1 METLKELRERF
12 GAEFIDYKV
21 PSKDFPKS
29 FIFKYYDD
37 KTKEFITK
45 KCEDGVYTIIEK
57 EKVQD
62 DFDTELVGIQ
72 WDNLDQNEEVSAK
85 GVKGTL
91 KRY

>member
-1 METLKELRERF
+1 MKTLIELREKL
-12 GAEFIDYKV
+12 GAEFVDYKV

-62 DFDTELVGIQ
+62 DFDTELIGIH
-72 WDNLDQNEEVSAK
+72 QNKTICAK